1 MKSRDNLVRLSQFHV
16 NEKRRQ
22 LDQLE
27 TMMAEF
33 TRKAAELELQI
44 ESEEKKA
51 NITDVDHFAYPTF
64 AKAARVR
71 RENLLISQAELKVQ
85 RDAAEASLAEA
96 EAELTRAE
104 MLDAREARAR
114 PVEAVD
120 RRHMIG

>member
-1 MKSRDNLVRLSQFHV
+1 MKSRDNLVRLNQFHV

-71 RENLLISQAELKVQ
+71 RENLLTSQAELKIQ
-85 RDAAEASLAEA
+85 RDAAEAALAEA
-96 EAELTRAE
+96 EAELSRAE
-104 MLDAREARAR
+104 MLDAREARVR